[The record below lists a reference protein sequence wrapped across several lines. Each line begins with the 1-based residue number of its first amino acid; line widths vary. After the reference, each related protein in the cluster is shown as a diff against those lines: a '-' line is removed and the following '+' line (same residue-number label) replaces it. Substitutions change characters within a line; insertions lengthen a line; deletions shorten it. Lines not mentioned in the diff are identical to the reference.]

1 MLDYKVIIIKHYG
14 GGMSGNE
21 LAGQGLGSRSGI
33 NDFLR
38 AFEASDKIGYP
49 LPEGITNYGIAEL
62 VYGSVNGVNTVA
74 RDLSFEYPDYAA
86 VHTAMTT
93 RKNMTMVYQ
102 WNQYK
107 RTCEEAGKKYYSY
120 RQFCANYVVWCKENE
135 ETMHFQAVKAQK
147 MEVDFAGKTFS
158 IIDGQTG
165 ETFTIVVFVA
175 ILPYSQ
181 YIYAEGMLSTK
192 EPQWIAVN
200 NHALRYFGGVPA
212 LVVCDNCK
220 QAVLV
225 NQDWI
230 EPVLNKDYAEWAE
243 HNHTVIMPAKVR
255 KPKMKSSVENAVGIL
270 ESGIFHTL
278 ADP

>member
-38 AFEASDKIGYP
+38 AFEASKKIGYP

-62 VYGSVNGVNTVA
+62 VYGSADGTNEATRA
-74 RDLSFEYPDYAA
+74 LSFEYPDYAA

-120 RQFCANYVVWCKENE
+120 RQFCANYVTWCKENE

-158 IIDGQTG
+158 I
-165 ETFTIVVFVA
+165 
-175 ILPYSQ
+175 P
-181 YIYAEGMLSTK
+181 
-192 EPQWIAVN
+192 
-200 NHALRYFGGVPA
+200 
-212 LVVCDNCK
+212 
-220 QAVLV
+220 
-225 NQDWI
+225 
-230 EPVLNKDYAEWAE
+230 
-243 HNHTVIMPAKVR
+243 
-255 KPKMKSSVENAVGIL
+255 
-270 ESGIFHTL
+270 
-278 ADP
+278 